1 MPFGDPYVLGTPDP
15 KSRPYHPSQLSKDF
29 HAFCKMN
36 GFGLTFHDLRHT
48 FATMMIAGGTDVRT
62 VASYLGHSNVA
73 MTLNT
78 YAEVD
83 PDAKRAAVDKIGE
96 AFDLDLDGVFA
107 KELEEPAFTMS
118 FTVEQLE
125 AMLAEARKLE
135 AAHA

>member
-1 MPFGDPYVLGTPDP
+1 
-15 KSRPYHPSQLSKDF
+15 
-29 HAFCKMN
+29 
-36 GFGLTFHDLRHT
+36 
-48 FATMMIAGGTDVRT
+48 
-62 VASYLGHSNVA
+62 

-83 PDAKRAAVDKIGE
+83 PDAKRAAVGKIGE
-96 AFDLDLDGVFA
+96 AFDIDLDGVLS

-125 AMLAEARKLE
+125 AMLAQAKRKE